1 MYNNVVKDHFLQ
13 PRNVGEFKNPDCVG
27 TAKNS
32 VDGDH
37 VQLHLKLENQKI
49 KDVRMKVMG
58 CVAAIASTS
67 LLTEMLKDRTIH
79 EALLITKETLVEQLH
94 GLPEPKIH
102 CSLTCIEALQN
113 ALKTRHS
120 G

>member
-1 MYNNVVKDHFLQ
+1 MYNNIVKEHFLH

-27 TAKNS
+27 TAKNN

-37 VQLHLKLENQKI
+37 VQMHLKLEDQTI

-67 LLTEMLKDRTIH
+67 LLTEKIKNRTIH
-79 EALLITKETLVEQLH
+79 EALLITKEDLVEQLH
-94 GLPEPKIH
+94 GLPEGKIQ
-102 CSLTCIEALQN
+102 CSLTCLEALQN
-113 ALKTRHS
+113 ALETKHE